1 MQAGSTGMK
10 ECPEGQ
16 SCSVEVIMAV
26 TPPPESNPTA
36 LATAAF
42 NSLASNT
49 FQACLF
55 ACLQH

>member
-1 MQAGSTGMK
+1 MA
-10 ECPEGQ
+10 ECPKDS

-26 TPPPESNPTA
+26 TPPAVSNPTA

-49 FQACLF
+49 FQACLY
-55 ACLQH
+55 ACLQL